1 VVRLSTRYPR
11 RLAAAL
17 HKRSNAAKAAAA
29 GHGADKTNPTKAETN
44 SATEAETVANKKGV
58 TGALSA
64 EANKK
69 IVLAYVDAFNRG
81 DIDALT
87 QLFIIKNEKIYRR
100 WGARDNAAQMRQMG
114 LPLA

>member
-1 VVRLSTRYPR
+1 
-11 RLAAAL
+11 
-17 HKRSNAAKAAAA
+17 
-29 GHGADKTNPTKAETN
+29 
-44 SATEAETVANKKGV
+44 
-58 TGALSA
+58 LSA

-69 IVLAYVDAFNRG
+69 IVLAYVDAFYRG

-100 WGARDNAAQMRQMG
+100 WGDNAAQMRQMG

>member
-1 VVRLSTRYPR
+1 
-11 RLAAAL
+11 
-17 HKRSNAAKAAAA
+17 
-29 GHGADKTNPTKAETN
+29 
-44 SATEAETVANKKGV
+44 
-58 TGALSA
+58 LSA

-69 IVLAYVDAFNRG
+69 SVLAYVDAFNRG